1 MDDSGSAVVEAR
13 DAGTLVLLRGSGK
26 AREVLM
32 GVRGSGARCMPG
44 RWVFPGGALDAA
56 DRPGPFFPMAVTREP
71 SGRFDPGTGN

>member
-32 GVRGSGARCMPG
+32 GVCGSGARFMPG
-44 RWVFPGGALDAA
+44 RRVFPGGALDAA
-56 DRPGPFFPMAVTREP
+56 DRPGPFF
-71 SGRFDPGTGN
+71 SDGRHTETVGTL